1 MKATS
6 DGVWTGEKPID
17 YALPLLI
24 IQLCLIA
31 VFSRTFA
38 IILKPLRQPRVIAE
52 MLGGI
57 VLGSSCMGYIPGF
70 TDAIFPK
77 DSLTVLTTIANV
89 GLLYFLFTV
98 GLELDMRS
106 IAKTGRTAMII
117 AVVGICVPFALGI
130 GTSFALRQVLQVDS
144 AFGPFVVFMGVAMS
158 ITAFPV
164 LARILAERKMLTTDV
179 GQMAMSAAAVDDIT
193 AWVLLALAVALST
206 PDASPIVALWILL
219 CGVAFV
225 VVMFVAVRPMMAWI
239 ARRVTPGEPVPE
251 WIVGVVLV
259 GVLLCGFVTDTIGIH
274 GIFGAFI
281 FGLVLPKDGPLPS
294 LVMEKIEDFTSIIL
308 LPLYFASS
316 GLAVKFQSISGA
328 AAVGMIFLVIGTAC
342 VGKIGGIMSSA
353 MIAGLPMRKSLV
365 LGVLMNTKGLVEL
378 IVLNIGLSKKV
389 ITQEIYSIM
398 VIMALVTTFMT
409 TPLVMMLYKPARRK
423 LPHTTKVEE
432 LAMVNGELRLLVCV
446 HGMKNLPAMLNLTEV
461 SRGTRKRPLRVFL
474 MHLMELSER
483 SSAIMMV
490 TRVRRDGRPYWSK
503 ESEQAGRDQVVVA
516 FQAYSQL
523 SRVNVQPLTAISKF
537 DNMHEDICITAAD
550 RRSNLI
556 VVPYHKFMTPDGSM
570 EAVHPG
576 FQMVTRRVLRAAPC
590 SVAILVDRGFG
601 GFSHLS
607 PTAVSYRIAVLFF
620 GGPDDREAL
629 TVARRMEEHPG
640 VSFSVVRFVAT
651 EEVELGFVVAQ
662 QEQHSLVHASGS
674 GSGHGHAHKGGDK
687 TVSFLVPVDKVEVD
701 RERELD
707 DSALA
712 PIIDKARQ
720 EEALAAKEAAAEAS
734 VDGEGGEGGVGA
746 SGSVRK
752 RRMVYEE
759 RQVEDPVA
767 ALTAASLDDYD
778 LVIVG
783 RGRRSTALVAQIAA
797 QRTPFR
803 SYFHGPAAMHLG
815 RFGHSGGSSHEG
827 GSELGPVGDML
838 VEMEGKASIL
848 VVQQHD
854 PHLMRS
860 SHQVADINMLMTVSR
875 DAQDTPAADAVR
887 EQPVEARSGIEEV

>member
-1 MKATS
+1 
-6 DGVWTGEKPID
+6 
-17 YALPLLI
+17 
-24 IQLCLIA
+24 
-31 VFSRTFA
+31 
-38 IILKPLRQPRVIAE
+38 
-52 MLGGI
+52 
-57 VLGSSCMGYIPGF
+57 MGYIPGF
-70 TDAIFPK
+70 TEAIFPK
-77 DSLTVLTTIANV
+77 DSLTVLTTVANV

-106 IAKTGRTAMII
+106 VAKTGRAALLI
-117 AVVGICVPFALGI
+117 AVVGITLPFALGI
-130 GTSFALRQVLQVDS
+130 GTSFALRAVLTVKS
-144 AFGPFVVFMGVAMS
+144 SFGPFVIFMGVAMS

-164 LARILAERKMLTTDV
+164 LARILAERKLLTTDV
-179 GQMAMSAAAVDDIT
+179 GQMAMSAAAVNDVA
-193 AWVLLALAVALST
+193 AWILLALAVALST
-206 PDASPIVALWILL
+206 PGASAAVAAYILL

-225 VVMFVAVRPMMAWI
+225 VVMFVAVRPLMAWI
-239 ARRVTPGEPVPE
+239 ARRVTPDEPVPE

-294 LVMEKIEDFTSIIL
+294 LVIEKIEDFTSIIL

-316 GLAVKFQSISGA
+316 GLAVQFQSISGA
-328 AAVGMIFLVIGTAC
+328 GAVGMIFLVIGTAC
-342 VGKIGGIMSSA
+342 VGKIGGSMASA
-353 MIAGLPMRKSLV
+353 MMAGLPLRKSLV

-378 IVLNIGLSKKV
+378 IVLNIGLAKEV
-389 ITQEIYSIM
+389 ITEEIYSIM

-640 VSFSVVRFVAT
+640 VSFSIVRFVAT

-707 DSALA
+707 DAALA

-734 VDGEGGEGGVGA
+734 VDGEGEA

-752 RRMVYEE
+752 RKMVYEE

-803 SYFHGPAAMHLG
+803 SNFHGPAAMNLG
-815 RFGHSGGSSHEG
+815 RFGHSGGSTHEG

-838 VEMEGKASIL
+838 VGVEGSASIL

-854 PHLMRS
+854 PHLMKS
-860 SHQVADINMLMTVSR
+860 PYQVADSTLASVAENGDGGGTAENGGSS
-875 DAQDTPAADAVR
+875 D
-887 EQPVEARSGIEEV
+887 EARTSEEIPR